1 MSVLTSI
8 NPANGDVVWQQP
20 ETSSDEFQD
29 ALTLAR
35 KTFEDWGFRSFDER
49 ASIVKAFSAGLEAE
63 KENLAILISQEMGKP
78 LWDSLGE
85 VTAMINKAQISI
97 NAYHERTGQKESVN
111 NGIRAVLEHRPHGV
125 MAVFGPYNFPGH
137 LPNGH
142 IVPALLAGNVVLFK
156 PSELTP
162 AVADATLAIWRK
174 AGLPEGVL
182 QLINGGPDTG
192 RALVQSPEIDGVL
205 FTGSVPTGRAIAR
218 TLADRPHVSLALEL
232 GGNNP
237 LIVTEVD
244 DLDAASL
251 ITIQSAFISSGQRC
265 TCARRL
271 IVPLGD
277 EGDRFIDQL
286 AERMGGITIGA
297 YDDDDEPFMGPL
309 VSDGAAQAVLDH
321 QADLLAGG
329 GKAIVEARRLD
340 RGAAFISPGLID
352 VTDVPDRPDAECFGP
367 LLQVIRVADF
377 DAAMEEAN
385 NTSFG
390 LAAGLLSDNRDL
402 RDAFYPRIRAGIVN
416 WNQPLTGASSA
427 APFGGVGAS
436 GNNRPSAWYAADYCA
451 WPVAS
456 LEAEEGKLKAAALP
470 KGIKE

>member
-35 KTFEDWGFRSFDER
+35 KTFEDWGFRPFDER

-63 KENLAILISQEMGKP
+63 KENLATLISQEMGKP

-111 NGIRAVLEHRPHGV
+111 NGIRAALEHRPHGV

-237 LIVTEVD
+237 LIVCGVD

-251 ITIQSAFISSGQRC
+251 
-265 TCARRL
+265 
-271 IVPLGD
+271 
-277 EGDRFIDQL
+277 
-286 AERMGGITIGA
+286 
-297 YDDDDEPFMGPL
+297 
-309 VSDGAAQAVLDH
+309 
-321 QADLLAGG
+321 
-329 GKAIVEARRLD
+329 
-340 RGAAFISPGLID
+340 
-352 VTDVPDRPDAECFGP
+352 
-367 LLQVIRVADF
+367 
-377 DAAMEEAN
+377 
-385 NTSFG
+385 
-390 LAAGLLSDNRDL
+390 
-402 RDAFYPRIRAGIVN
+402 
-416 WNQPLTGASSA
+416 
-427 APFGGVGAS
+427 
-436 GNNRPSAWYAADYCA
+436 
-451 WPVAS
+451 
-456 LEAEEGKLKAAALP
+456 
-470 KGIKE
+470 